1 MDLRA
6 AMRRYAEEIGGDYNE
21 YSPEFVIIVV
31 PVSGGRAQ
39 TVTSEVRN
47 SDLFNRKVITFSSK
61 ICPAGPDLDYRS
73 LLAQSAYLTYSRFVI
88 QDNYLQVQAAGDHEH
103 VGEVTVKE
111 MMQEVANVADQ
122 FEMKITGAD
131 VQ

>member
-6 AMRRYAEEIGGDYNE
+6 FLNKYAAEIGGDYNE
-21 YSPEFVIIVV
+21 YSPELMIVIV

-39 TVTSEVRN
+39 TVTCEVRH
-47 SDLFNRKVITFSSK
+47 SDLYNRKVIVFSSK
-61 ICPAGPDLDYRS
+61 ICPAGPDIDYRS
-73 LLAQSAYLTYSRFVI
+73 LLSQTNFLSYSRFSI
-88 QDNYLQVQAAGDHEH
+88 TENYLQVQAAADYDHI
-103 VGEVTVKE
+103 GESQLKE
-111 MMQEVANVADQ
+111 MLTEVANVADQ